1 MGWFAYRMT
10 NMGFSK
16 DDIDEI
22 LLEKE
27 RRAVKVQIGEDICG
41 RAYLPSG
48 KSPMERA
55 YCPRL
60 A

>member
-1 MGWFAYRMT
+1 MT